1 MKTDAPLGKQAIA
14 NALLIKEGIA
24 RITRKAIFWKN
35 ASMEKEVVRIRPQY
49 STACCGWRPNF
60 FSIYIGANILDEDS
74 SSLMRP
80 GLTDELKI
88 EYIGK
93 FYQHEKGHVYYT
105 TKDLRVVNKLLQ
117 QLKTPFEVF
126 NLLEDARIEHLI
138 RAYNYLTFNWLKF
151 ETQNYTADPS
161 TWLFSMIQCEGDE
174 SLIAEY
180 KEKVRASLSAGDLE
194 VFDSRFERV
203 KYYFDTVRKMTT
215 YQQVCLLSRSWVD
228 EFGAPPKS
236 NKGSK
241 SGPGSKFDSELQEVA
256 VMQGNPAAQ
265 AILDAECD
273 NFMEDLSHSDP
284 DAPDKPDASD
294 KAGSDSDTSEGKLPL
309 SVELAHASSFFD
321 GQPFPVDIEEAQRC
335 ADVLAKVLV
344 PKMQRQSS
352 SSPSRRLN
360 MKAYGKGKIAFYHNV
375 PVSRKGKKYI
385 VMVLDCS
392 GSMNGVHIREAK
404 VLIYAMSLLVSRGL
418 LEADII
424 FSKISGS
431 TGVNAKVSLPIALS
445 DIEKIGATGSGEGL
459 EYTISNHFRTLKAAD
474 HAWVFTDGNIT
485 DKPLDKQ
492 AIHAKGLE
500 LVGIYAS
507 DVDTQR
513 TKLERFFN
521 KVVLRHNAFEILKLL
536 LIDLA

>member
-1 MKTDAPLGKQAIA
+1 
-14 NALLIKEGIA
+14 
-24 RITRKAIFWKN
+24 
-35 ASMEKEVVRIRPQY
+35 
-49 STACCGWRPNF
+49 
-60 FSIYIGANILDEDS
+60 
-74 SSLMRP
+74 
-80 GLTDELKI
+80 
-88 EYIGK
+88 
-93 FYQHEKGHVYYT
+93 
-105 TKDLRVVNKLLQ
+105 
-117 QLKTPFEVF
+117 
-126 NLLEDARIEHLI
+126 
-138 RAYNYLTFNWLKF
+138 
-151 ETQNYTADPS
+151 
-161 TWLFSMIQCEGDE
+161 
-174 SLIAEY
+174 
-180 KEKVRASLSAGDLE
+180 
-194 VFDSRFERV
+194 
-203 KYYFDTVRKMTT
+203 
-215 YQQVCLLSRSWVD
+215 
-228 EFGAPPKS
+228 
-236 NKGSK
+236 
-241 SGPGSKFDSELQEVA
+241 
-256 VMQGNPAAQ
+256 
-265 AILDAECD
+265 
-273 NFMEDLSHSDP
+273 
-284 DAPDKPDASD
+284 
-294 KAGSDSDTSEGKLPL
+294 
-309 SVELAHASSFFD
+309 
-321 GQPFPVDIEEAQRC
+321 
-335 ADVLAKVLV
+335 
-344 PKMQRQSS
+344 
-352 SSPSRRLN
+352 